1 MLDVTKFSYRLV
13 FITADKKQYNITD
26 YADNLGWEEN
36 EKELSVR
43 IKFTV
48 KNDKTSKGKLSSL
61 IKPGCLVGI
70 YADYGSKKEEVAR
83 GNVIDW
89 NPSLSSSEET
99 LDIKC
104 YDDLYNLQESQD
116 NIFFSSGIG
125 TKSAISQI
133 FDKWKITMGSYKG
146 PNVSHGQLVY
156 RTESLADV
164 ILKILDDA
172 KKKGGDEC
180 VIRSSKGKSSI
191 IPVGS
196 NTTVYHFA
204 AENSTLASHKLSTA
218 GMVTRVIVIGEENED
233 GRRPL
238 EATVNGQ
245 TKYGIRQKI
254 YTRGSDE
261 SLEDAK
267 KAAKDILDEK
277 GTVQQN
283 IKVKSPDIPYVRKG
297 DVVHVTMGT
306 LSGYYFVKGIQHD
319 ATKRVMT
326 MDLKKAETK
335 KVVVGGTVTSK
346 SYNVG
351 DIVNFH
357 GGIHYVSSYPDARGY
372 SARAGKAKITI
383 KNGSGKA
390 HPWHLI
396 HVDGNSNVYGWVN
409 DGTFD

>member
-1 MLDVTKFSYRLV
+1 MLDVTKFSSRLV
-13 FITADKKQYNITD
+13 FITEDNKQYNITD
-26 YADNLGWEEN
+26 YVENLGWEEN

-43 IKFTV
+43 ITFTS
-48 KNDKTSKGKLSSL
+48 KNDKTSKGKLSGL

-70 YADYGSKKEEVAR
+70 FADYGTKKEEVAR
-83 GNVIDW
+83 GYVIDW
-89 NPSLSSSEET
+89 KPSLSSSKDSI
-99 LDIKC
+99 DIKC
-104 YDDLYNLQESQD
+104 YDELYNLQESQD
-116 NIFFSSGIG
+116 NIFFSSGIS

-133 FDKWKITMGSYKG
+133 FDKWEIILGSYQG
-146 PNVSHGQLVY
+146 PDVSHGQLVY

-180 VIRSSKGKSSI
+180 VVRSSKGKVSI
-191 IPVGS
+191 IPIGS

-204 AENSTLASHKLSTA
+204 ADNSTLASHKLSTA
-218 GMVTRVIVIGEENED
+218 GMITRVIVIGEEDDD

-238 EATVNGQ
+238 EATLNGQ

-261 SLEDAK
+261 SIDDAK
-267 KAAKDILDEK
+267 NAARDILDEK
-277 GTVQQN
+277 GSVQQD

-297 DVVHVTMGT
+297 DVVHVEMGT

-319 ATKRVMT
+319 ADKGSMT

-335 KVVVGGTVTSK
+335 KVVITESASPK

-357 GGIHYVSSYPDARGY
+357 GGTHYVSSYPDARGY
-372 SARAGKAKITI
+372 SARAGKARITI
-383 KNGSGKA
+383 KNGSGGA

-396 HVDGNSNVYGWVN
+396 HVDGGSNVYGWVN
-409 DGTFD
+409 NGTFD

>member
-1 MLDVTKFSYRLV
+1 MLEFTKFSYRLV
-13 FITADKKQYNITD
+13 FITEDKKQYNITD
-26 YADNLGWEEN
+26 YAENLGWEEP

-43 IKFTV
+43 ITFTI

-70 YADYGSKKEEVAR
+70 FADYGTKKDEVAR
-83 GNVIDW
+83 GYVIDW
-89 NPSLSSSEET
+89 KPSVSSSKDT

-116 NIFFSSGIG
+116 NIFFSSGIS

-133 FDKWKITMGSYKG
+133 FDKWEIILESYKG
-146 PNVSHGQLVY
+146 PDVSHGQLVY

-164 ILKILDDA
+164 VLKILDDA

-180 VIRSSKGKSSI
+180 VIRSSKGKVSI

-204 AENSTLASHKLSTA
+204 EDNSILTSHKLSTA
-218 GMVTRVIVIGEENED
+218 GMITRVIVIGEENDD

-238 EATVNGQ
+238 EATLNGQ

-261 SLEDAK
+261 SVDDAK
-267 KAAKDILDEK
+267 NAAKDILDEK
-277 GTVQQN
+277 GSVQQE
-283 IKVKSPDIPYVRKG
+283 IKVKSPDVPYVRKG
-297 DVVHVTMGT
+297 DVVHVAIGT
-306 LSGYYFVKGIQHD
+306 TSGYYFVKGIQHD
-319 ATKRVMT
+319 ADSGNMT

-335 KVVVGGTVTSK
+335 KVVISQSSSPK

-357 GGIHYVSSYPDARGY
+357 GGTHYVSSYSDARGY

-383 KNGSGKA
+383 KNGSGGA

-396 HVDGNSNVYGWVN
+396 HVDGSSNVYGWVN
-409 DGTFD
+409 NGTFD